1 MRKSCKHLKSAAD
14 LELQISMNFSRITR
28 WLRGADYVLVD
39 RPTVHSGVKLASDRL
54 FVLTDCSYVRSI
66 ATHRSRAGGFGKAVP
81 TQECGLN
88 GREPSME
95 FQMRNTTFIS
105 SMVLSVACV
114 SAANAAF
121 LSIDD
126 FQTGG
131 SAVGNFSSAAT
142 GGQYVDLSGSFG
154 LSGYRQTAGQFWGNQ
169 SGGLG
174 TATLNQSS
182 SVVIG
187 SGSMNMSYSGTKT
200 VASTTGTNKAWQNFA
215 DGTNYGL
222 APGNGDTVT
231 RQTAMGGWDVTNGG
245 TAVDWSTLTSL
256 SFDIANFST
265 SGLST
270 ANTPRLF
277 LSMGYLTD
285 PTDIYTG
292 DYRTF
297 EFTLANGSV
306 SLSQSSMATAGVNL
320 AAMLSV
326 NMYFTNTYTTALGG
340 STGIGNIPSG
350 SVDISN
356 FGVSG
361 VPAPGA
367 IALLGAAGLI
377 GARRRRA

>member
-1 MRKSCKHLKSAAD
+1 
-14 LELQISMNFSRITR
+14 
-28 WLRGADYVLVD
+28 
-39 RPTVHSGVKLASDRL
+39 
-54 FVLTDCSYVRSI
+54 
-66 ATHRSRAGGFGKAVP
+66 
-81 TQECGLN
+81 
-88 GREPSME
+88 ME
-95 FQMRNTTFIS
+95 FQLRNKIFIS

-126 FQTGG
+126 FQTAG
-131 SAVGNFSSAAT
+131 SAVGSIASN
-142 GGQYVDLSGSFG
+142 GGQYVDLVGSFG

-169 SGGLG
+169 SGAFG

-187 SGSMNMSYSGTKT
+187 SGSMNMSYSGAKT

-215 DGTNYGL
+215 DGNNYGVG
-222 APGNGDTVT
+222 PGNGDTVT
-231 RQTAMGGWDVTNGG
+231 RQTAVGGWDVSNGG

-277 LSMGYLTD
+277 LSMGYLAD

-292 DYRTF
+292 DQRTF

-306 SLSQSSMATAGVNL
+306 SLSQSAITAAGVNL
-320 AAMLSV
+320 SAMLSV
-326 NMYFTNTYTTALGG
+326 SMIFTNTNQTLL
-340 STGIGNIPSG
+340 TGLTGVGNIPAG
-350 SVDISN
+350 TLDISN
-356 FGVSG
+356 FGISG

-367 IALLGAAGLI
+367 IALLGLAGL
-377 GARRRRA
+377 GARRRRD